1 MPMRRYLLAGIIG
14 GLVAWQSASVYAA
27 SSAHYQINEGVLG
40 GSGSINSSSSNFQSQ
55 GEAGAPAVGGQYP
68 AGGNSSSTNFQTNG
82 GSVTTS
88 DPALSFTVNGTT
100 TINFGGLSTAATATA
115 TSTFNVIDYT
125 SYGYIVQVLGTPPKS
140 GSHPLTA
147 MSGSGSSIGTEQ
159 FGINLKA
166 NSIPSIGSN
175 PSGGAG
181 VAASGYGTVNSY
193 KYASGDTIASA
204 PKSSA
209 QTNYTVS
216 YIANAATT
224 TPGGAYTGT
233 LTFICTGTY

>member
-1 MPMRRYLLAGIIG
+1 MKRGVLIAVIG
-14 GLVAWQSASVYAA
+14 GLVAWQSALAYT
-27 SSAHYQINEGVLG
+27 SSSTHYQIPESILG

-55 GEAGAPAVGGQYP
+55 GEAGAPAVGGQYA
-68 AGGNSSSTNFQTNG
+68 AGNNSHSTNFQTNG

-100 TINFGGLSTAATATA
+100 TINFGSLSTSATATA

-125 SYGYIVQVLGTPPKS
+125 SYGYIVQVLGSPPTS
-140 GSHPLTA
+140 GSHSLTA
-147 MSGSGSSIGTEQ
+147 MSGAGSSTGTEQ

-166 NSIPSIGSN
+166 NATPSIGSN

-181 VAASGYGTVNSY
+181 VAASGYGIADSF
-193 KYASGDTIASA
+193 KYNSGDTIASA

-216 YIANAATT
+216 YIANAAST

>member
-1 MPMRRYLLAGIIG
+1 M
-14 GLVAWQSASVYAA
+14 VWQSAAVYAA

-40 GSGSINSSSSNFQSQ
+40 GSGGINSSSTNYKSQ
-55 GEAGAPAVGGQYP
+55 GAAGAPAVGGQYT
-68 AGGNSSSTNFQTNG
+68 AGGNSSSPHYQTNG

-88 DPALSFTVNGTT
+88 DPALSFTVNGAT
-100 TINFGGLSTAATATA
+100 TINFGSLSTSATATA

-125 SYGYIVQVLGTPPKS
+125 SYGYIVQVVGAAPKS
-140 GSHPLTA
+140 GSHTLTA
-147 MSGSGSSIGTEQ
+147 MSGSGSSIGSEQ

-166 NSIPSIGSN
+166 NSVPSIGAN

-181 VAASGYGTVNSY
+181 VAATGYGTVNSY

>member
-1 MPMRRYLLAGIIG
+1 MARRTIGALIAVVLLAGH
-14 GLVAWQSASVYAA
+14 SALAYTST
-27 SSAHYQINEGVLG
+27 SSHYQIPESFLG
-40 GSGSINSSSSNFQSQ
+40 GSGSINSTSANYQSQ
-55 GEAGAPAVGGQYP
+55 GAAGAPAVGGQYA
-68 AGGNSSSTNFQTNG
+68 AGGNSSSPNYQANG

-88 DPALSFTVNGTT
+88 DPALSFAVNGST
-100 TINFGGLSTAATATA
+100 TINFGSLSTAATATA

-125 SYGYIVQVLGTPPKS
+125 SYGYIVQVVGAPPQS
-140 GSHPLTA
+140 GAHPLAA
-147 MSGSGSSIGTEQ
+147 MSGSASALGTEQ

-166 NSIPSIGSN
+166 NTTPSIGAN
-175 PSGGAG
+175 PSGGVG
-181 VAASGYGTVNSY
+181 VAASGYNTANSY
-193 KYASGDTIASA
+193 KYNSGDTIASG

>member
-1 MPMRRYLLAGIIG
+1 MKWKAFIVTIVILIS
-14 GLVAWQSASVYAA
+14 WQSALATTP
-27 SSAHYQINEGVLG
+27 SSPNYQIKEGVLG
-40 GSGSINSSSSNFQSQ
+40 GSGSITSSSNSYKSQ

-68 AGGNSSSTNFQTNG
+68 AGGNSSSPNYQTNG

-100 TINFGGLSTAATATA
+100 TINFGSLSTSATATA

-125 SYGYIVQVLGTPPKS
+125 SYGYIVQVVGTPPQS
-140 GSHPLTA
+140 GGHALSA
-147 MSGSGSSIGTEQ
+147 MSGSGSSLGTEQ

-166 NSIPSIGSN
+166 NATPSIGAD
-175 PSGGAG
+175 PTGGAG
-181 VAASGYGTVNSY
+181 GAFGSY
-193 KYASGDTIASA
+193 NTADSFKYASGDTIASA

-216 YIANAATT
+216 YIANAAAT

>member
-1 MPMRRYLLAGIIG
+1 MKRILAIAFVG
-14 GLVAWQSASVYAA
+14 GLVAWQSALAYT
-27 SSAHYQINEGVLG
+27 SSSSNYQIQEGVLG

-55 GEAGAPAVGGQYP
+55 GQAGAPAVGGQYT
-68 AGGNSSSTNFQTNG
+68 AGGNSSSTNYQTNG

-88 DPALSFTVNGTT
+88 DPALSFAVNGST
-100 TINFGGLSTAATATA
+100 TINFGSLSTSATATA
-115 TSTFNVIDYT
+115 TSTFNVVDYT
-125 SYGYIVQVLGTPPKS
+125 SYGYIVQVVGTAPKS
-140 GSHPLTA
+140 GSHTLTPL
-147 MSGSGSSIGTEQ
+147 SGSGSTAGSEQ

-166 NSIPSIGSN
+166 NSTPSIGAN

-181 VAASGYGTVNSY
+181 VAASGYSAANSY